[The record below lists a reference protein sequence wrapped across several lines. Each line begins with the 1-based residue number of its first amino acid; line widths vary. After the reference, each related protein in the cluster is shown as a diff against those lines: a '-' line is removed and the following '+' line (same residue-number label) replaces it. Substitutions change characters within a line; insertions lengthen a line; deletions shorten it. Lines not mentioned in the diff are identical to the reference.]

1 MGTVNSLK
9 GKKMMPLEKLRDRFN
24 IPLTFLDPRGVF
36 KSISPDSKY
45 YQYIKMVYAP
55 VHIDDGGSG
64 RTFAMHISKVE
75 YIRLLRAIMRYKPVY
90 ITYPFSDLRV
100 MEEYI
105 NYGVMDWMISEW
117 DDGFYGLKAKYPSL
131 KINRSI
137 VGNAY
142 SPEIDKRFDKT
153 VISYFRLMDL
163 DWIKQQDRNRI
174 TVIPNQTCQ
183 ANCRNLDNHLIWIVK
198 TNVTLAGNRVTTCP
212 EKTTNFFV
220 PRDNIEMMI
229 DYIDDIKVL
238 DRALNCFY
246 YEQYLDYYIFD
257 EMFDLDDPEIK
268 YNPQLRVI
276 FSTNL
281 NTLKNRANSNII
293 TGNCKFK
300 CSNCDRKCY

>member
-1 MGTVNSLK
+1 MS
-9 GKKMMPLEKLRDRFN
+9 PEKLRARFN

-36 KSISPDSKY
+36 KNISPNSRY
-45 YQYIKMVYAP
+45 YPYIKMVYAP

-64 RTFAMHISKVE
+64 RTFALDMPKAE

-90 ITYPFSDLRV
+90 ITYPFPDLKV

-105 NYGVMDWMISEW
+105 DYGVTDWMISEW
-117 DDGFYGLKAKYPSL
+117 NDKFNDLKARNPLL

-142 SPEIDKRFDKT
+142 NPEIDDRFDKT

-163 DWIKQQDRNRI
+163 DWIKRQDGNRI

-183 ANCRNLDNHLIWIVK
+183 TNCRNLDNHLLWIVK
-198 TNVTLAGNRVTTCP
+198 TNVTVADKKITTCP

-220 PRDNIEMMI
+220 PRENMGMML
-229 DYIDDIKVL
+229 DYVDDIKIL

-246 YEQYLDYYIFD
+246 YEQYLGYYIFN
-257 EMFDLDDPEIK
+257 EMFDLNNPEIS

-276 FSTNL
+276 FRANL
-281 NTLKNRANSNII
+281 NTIRNRAGSIMA
-293 TGNCKFK
+293 TGNCKFD
-300 CSNCDRKCY
+300 CSNCAGKCY